1 MKDAARAD
9 ATGVSSTAHSR
20 LVVMGQPQ
28 DSFTP
33 CDGSSEVSGP
43 KGNVGMAEN
52 PVTPD
57 KVALRVAIPGHV
69 EPEGEEPS
77 PSWLINAEKDQ
88 AADAAVRIDDN
99 EGLDDPVRMYL
110 HEISVVPLLRWEEE
124 RRLARKMEEGF
135 FLEGVQ
141 RELRGNQDGR
151 GADDSPGVLQHDAGT
166 VDPIKEPTVDSR
178 AEAVAISQHLY
189 RRFCELFPYLDK
201 VFPSDSTA
209 EGTLDSVQLLGG
221 LVAIDP
227 ERVQLIAQEM
237 EVDPI
242 IADRSIVE
250 LSILCRLMP
259 PDLLMVGTLE
269 VRRSGM
275 PDSSLG
281 ERYFSSHSWEAL
293 KRLDTIAL
301 DAQQARTALTEANLR
316 LVVSVA
322 KKYMGRGI
330 SLLDL
335 IQEGNLGLLRAVEK
349 FKFRKGFKFSTY
361 ATWWIRQAIT
371 RALADQSRTIR
382 IPVHM
387 VDTINKLNRLSRQL
401 LQDLG
406 REPTAEEIG
415 EQMDI
420 SANRVREIIKVC
432 QDPLSLEA
440 PIGEEGDSHLGDYI
454 EDPAALA
461 PAEAASY
468 QLLREQV
475 GDVLQSL
482 TYRERRVLQL
492 RFGLDDGRP
501 RTLEEVGREFGV
513 TRERIRQIEAKALR
527 KMRHPSRSK
536 KLKDYIE

>member
-1 MKDAARAD
+1 M
-9 ATGVSSTAHSR
+9 STAD
-20 LVVMGQPQ
+20 Q
-28 DSFTP
+28 
-33 CDGSSEVSGP
+33 
-43 KGNVGMAEN
+43 
-52 PVTPD
+52 
-57 KVALRVAIPGHV
+57 V

-77 PSWLINAEKDQ
+77 PSWLLDAEKDHVV
-88 AADAAVRIDDN
+88 DRAVQIDDH

-110 HEISVVPLLRWEEE
+110 HEIGVVPLLSWEGEKQ
-124 RRLARKMEEGF
+124 LARKMEELS
-135 FLEGVQ
+135 FLGGVQ
-141 RELRGNQDGR
+141 RELRASQNGH
-151 GADDSPGVLQHDAGT
+151 GADDSPAALQDETAAIES
-166 VDPIKEPTVDSR
+166 VNELAVDSTG
-178 AEAVAISQHLY
+178 EAVAIFQHLY
-189 RRFCELFPYLDK
+189 RRFCELFPYLDRM
-201 VFPSDSTA
+201 FPSDSTP
-209 EGTLDSVQLLGG
+209 EGILGGVQQLGG
-221 LVAIDP
+221 LVVIDP
-227 ERVQLIAQEM
+227 ERVRGIAQEM
-237 EVDPI
+237 DVDPV

-259 PDLLMVGTLE
+259 RDLMNRTVPDL
-269 VRRSGM
+269 RRQGL
-275 PDSSLG
+275 PDPSLG
-281 ERYFSSHSWEAL
+281 ERYFSSPSWEAL
-293 KRLDTIAL
+293 RRLDGIAL
-301 DAQQARTALTEANLR
+301 EAHRARSVLTEANLR

-322 KKYMGRGI
+322 KKYMGRGM

-361 ATWWIRQAIT
+361 ATWWIRQAVS
-371 RALADQSRTIR
+371 RAIADQSRTIR

-387 VDTINKLNRLSRQL
+387 VDTINKLNRSSRQL

-415 EQMDI
+415 EQMEI
-420 SANRVREIIKVC
+420 SADRVREIMKVS
-432 QDPLSLEA
+432 QDPLSLET

-461 PAEAASY
+461 PAEGATR
-468 QLLREQV
+468 QLLREQL

-492 RFGLDDGRP
+492 RFGLDDGRQ

-536 KLKDYIE
+536 KLRDYID